1 MCIWHPI
8 FGEAKP
14 RWFLLSRTGLPYVM
28 PFTTSVCEWPYH
40 WLSTHDTH
48 VKYTMVER
56 QLPYNITNIYLHLDS
71 ISHLYWTLEPTEQQT
86 HSILNDWR
94 TMWTQQIPTC
104 TNLPLLLMP
113 TRYITAC
120 DEFYLVFVLQATN
133 VWVRRPGTKLHSC
146 RIDSW
151 PYLPWPDKVCD
162 NFSGMACSK
171 LLIQNL

>member
-1 MCIWHPI
+1 M
-8 FGEAKP
+8 
-14 RWFLLSRTGLPYVM
+14 RVTLSL
-28 PFTTSVCEWPYH
+28 
-40 WLSTHDTH
+40 LSTHDTH
-48 VKYTMVER
+48 VKHTMVER
-56 QLPYNITNIYLHLDS
+56 QLPYNITIIYLHLDS
-71 ISHLYWTLEPTEQQT
+71 ISHLYWTLEPTEQQA

-151 PYLPWPDKVCD
+151 PYLPWSVIIFRAWHAQNCWYKTCKFSADCVYLVSCPDHTSHKENGLV
-162 NFSGMACSK
+162 S
-171 LLIQNL
+171 Q